1 MVVDVKVV
9 DDLVVLDFVD
19 DVVLGVEART
29 ELEGVALVIS
39 TVAVLDRMAQD
50 LIFVLLETGVDD
62 EGEALELDPHG
73 LA

>member
-19 DVVLGVEART
+19 DAVLGVEART
-29 ELEGVALVIS
+29 ELGVTLVTSI
-39 TVAVLDRMAQD
+39 VAVLDRMAQD